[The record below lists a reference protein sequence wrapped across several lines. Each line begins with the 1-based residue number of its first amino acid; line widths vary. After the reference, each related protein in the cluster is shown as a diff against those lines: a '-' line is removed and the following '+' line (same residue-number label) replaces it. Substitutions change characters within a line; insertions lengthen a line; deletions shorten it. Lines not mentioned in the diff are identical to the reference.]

1 MFIKNNTQYLSAT
14 SGRSNQS
21 QHGLRVASECV
32 YSSVQQGGNRLQHIQ
47 KHRDIKGTGH
57 KIKIMKIQSESP
69 RSPQNVSGASQWNRL
84 KQLRLYLKQRNN
96 QRIISWL
103 HTLYNIWAL
112 KWCKKCIFKS
122 NVTSWCSQRLGSHRT
137 DCTVHI
143 LNATGQMWE
152 QLIMFM
158 FLF

>member
-57 KIKIMKIQSESP
+57 KIKIMKIQTVSP
-69 RSPQNVSGASQWNRL
+69 HSPQNLIKNRETTKESSAGSTLCITFGL
-84 KQLRLYLKQRNN
+84 KNGVKNVFLN
-96 QRIISWL
+96 Q
-103 HTLYNIWAL
+103 
-112 KWCKKCIFKS
+112 
-122 NVTSWCSQRLGSHRT
+122 
-137 DCTVHI
+137 
-143 LNATGQMWE
+143 M
-152 QLIMFM
+152 
-158 FLF
+158 